1 MSCYGSKTLNRTHTH
16 TRTHLF
22 WKCIIN
28 THNKIIAFLISQ
40 STLLTSISFLT
51 LHQIKTRF
59 PSLWHS
65 NVITMLPFSATF
77 PPRLSWVSL
86 NTIPC
91 LFLAKSLFCDDYSFC
106 VEGSL
111 LEWEAQIRSPPSP
124 GKNLSMGY
132 SNSFPPYLLN
142 SYCTVCTTFIR
153 LTLFSN
159 CFTGFS

>member
-1 MSCYGSKTLNRTHTH
+1 MHNKH
-16 TRTHLF
+16 
-22 WKCIIN
+22 

-40 STLLTSISFLT
+40 STLLTSISFFP
-51 LHQIKTRF
+51 LHQIKTKF

-65 NVITMLPFSATF
+65 NVHIMLPSSSAPL

-91 LFLAKSLFCDDYSFC
+91 LFLAKSLFCYDYSFC
-106 VEGSL
+106 IEGSL
-111 LEWEAQIRSPPSP
+111 LEWEAQITSPPSP
-124 GKNLSMGY
+124 GKNLSMDY
-132 SNSFPPYLLN
+132 SNSFRPYLLN
-142 SYCTVCTTFIR
+142 SYCTVCTTFIC